1 MKLVSSKFE
10 SMRNRE
16 WTTKTLSK
24 WALTYLY
31 FDWFDKQTDRFI
43 VKSLLLSKW
52 APRLLL

>member
-1 MKLVSSKFE
+1 MVSSKFE